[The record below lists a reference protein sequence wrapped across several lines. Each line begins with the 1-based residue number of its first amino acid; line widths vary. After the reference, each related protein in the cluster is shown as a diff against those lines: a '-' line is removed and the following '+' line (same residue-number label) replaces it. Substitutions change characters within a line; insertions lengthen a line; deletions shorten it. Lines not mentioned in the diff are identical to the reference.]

1 MKTHPQIVSR
11 NLIRLAA
18 IGMLAISISLIDTSC
33 TSSLKNPPPTAATV
47 DISRYTGRWYEIARL
62 PMPFQKAD
70 ESAIAEYG
78 LLPNGTLSVHNIAT
92 RPDGTQHDIHGYA
105 EILNAPENTKLAVH
119 FSTWFAPFIPIPKQ
133 GNYWILHVDEDYQ
146 QAIVGTPDRK
156 YLWILARTPV
166 IPDHQ
171 FQDLAKFSE
180 KLGFDLSRLIRDPRS

>member
-1 MKTHPQIVSR
+1 
-11 NLIRLAA
+11 
-18 IGMLAISISLIDTSC
+18 
-33 TSSLKNPPPTAATV
+33 
-47 DISRYTGRWYEIARL
+47 
-62 PMPFQKAD
+62 
-70 ESAIAEYG
+70 
-78 LLPNGTLSVHNIAT
+78 
-92 RPDGTQHDIHGYA
+92 
-105 EILNAPENTKLAVH
+105 LNAPENTKLAVH